1 MQHLEVSCAVRP
13 IEWPL
18 GVKWLRNP
26 TYATSFVNSCWCRQH
41 NEKYINFYLALFI
54 ETGADIFHSMNLPVS
69 YPLRER
75 IKATVILLLNTL
87 FSPAPSMIV
96 KNGASH

>member
-1 MQHLEVSCAVRP
+1 
-13 IEWPL
+13 
-18 GVKWLRNP
+18 
-26 TYATSFVNSCWCRQH
+26 
-41 NEKYINFYLALFI
+41 LALFI